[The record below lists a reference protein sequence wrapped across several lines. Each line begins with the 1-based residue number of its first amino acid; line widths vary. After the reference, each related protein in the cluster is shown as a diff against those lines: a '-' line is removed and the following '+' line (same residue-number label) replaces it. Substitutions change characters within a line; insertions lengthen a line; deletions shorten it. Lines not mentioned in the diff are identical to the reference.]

1 MENDLLFSFF
11 LIFTSAAVLATVAL
25 FTRQP
30 LIVAYIAI
38 GVILGPSGTSLISD
52 PTLIASVAKVGIIFL
67 LFLLGLDPTKLKQ
80 ITYAKSD

>member
-38 GVILGPSGTSLISD
+38 GVILGPWLLNYRCDSLTGALKK
-52 PTLIASVAKVGIIFL
+52 PKFWREKRWAIIP
-67 LFLLGLDPTKLKQ
+67 LFYVFGH
-80 ITYAKSD
+80 A